1 MKQRKALKK
10 RVKAGT
16 SKAAK
21 AARKVKF
28 KAEYLKNGGNG
39 YQAAIA
45 AGYKPGDSAEKAAE
59 RLSGEVGFM
68 AAVAKDA
75 ETIAE
80 RAGLSVERTLREV
93 RRLAYSDPRRL
104 FDEAGELRPIH
115 TLDDDTAATIASI
128 EQLEEFGQGAEGVRK
143 LIGYTKKLK
152 VWDKNSALE
161 KAMKYHGL
169 YKEDNKQLGEAA
181 SLALRVVFGK

>member
-16 SKAAK
+16 SKVAL
-21 AARKVKF
+21 AARKRKF

-39 YQAAIA
+39 YQAAIV
-45 AGYKPGDSAEKAAE
+45 AGYKPGASAERAAV
-59 RLSGEVGFM
+59 RLSGDVRVR
-68 AAVAKDA
+68 AAIAKDA

-93 RRLAYSDPRRL
+93 RRLAYSDPRRFYDKDGNL
-104 FDEAGELRPIH
+104 IAVHD
-115 TLDDDTAATIASI
+115 LDDDTAATIASI
-128 EQLEEFGQGAEGVRK
+128 EHEEIWSGRGGDREQTG
-143 LIGYTKKLK
+143 LLKKLK

-169 YKEDNKQLGEAA
+169 YKEDNKQQGEAA